1 MLLKSLGRCGGDRQ
15 GIGEHFWYIFLHLCQ
30 CSASSHRHRSTCD
43 LTIYRLLL
51 LSSQQFSWTIW
62 GNGLHK
68 NFENRFSQTIWEKWI
83 SQTNWD
89 NGFYKQFENTVFTNN
104 FRKRVFFLQIILE
117 NIFHKQFMKTVYTI
131 SSLKRFSQ
139 AIWENGFNE
148 QF

>member
-1 MLLKSLGRCGGDRQ
+1 MGIDKESGNIFYICFYICGSVL
-15 GIGEHFWYIFLHLCQ
+15 LHLMGPEAHCG
-30 CSASSHRHRSTCD
+30 

-51 LSSQQFSWTIW
+51 LSSQQFSRTIW

-89 NGFYKQFENTVFTNN
+89 NGFYKQFENTVFKNN
-104 FRKRVFFLQIILE
+104 FRKRIFFLQIILE

>member
-1 MLLKSLGRCGGDRQ
+1 MLLKSLFGGDRQ
-15 GIGEHFWYIFLHLCQ
+15 GIGEHFWYIFLHLWQ

-51 LSSQQFSWTIW
+51 LSSQQFSRTIW
-62 GNGLHK
+62 GNSLRK
-68 NFENRFSQTIWEKWI
+68 NFAKPVFTNYFRKWLL
-83 SQTNWD
+83 QTNWD